1 MYDKIEKETLTHKT
15 SVLNWEHKLKF
26 VLMRVTRLFGSITRR
41 YVYSSERPSIRAY
54 IFRSSLLSSLPF
66 VHQKS
71 IEKKTLTFIAFSN
84 VSPSS
89 RRLPISSCVTG
100 KLGGSSVHRLIVSG
114 LQPFR
119 NCAP

>member
-26 VLMRVTRLFGSITRR
+26 VLTRVTRLFGSITPR

-71 IEKKTLTFIAFSN
+71 IEKKHLLSLLSLMYHPHQEGCQSAL
-84 VSPSS
+84 V
-89 RRLPISSCVTG
+89 
-100 KLGGSSVHRLIVSG
+100 
-114 LQPFR
+114 
-119 NCAP
+119 